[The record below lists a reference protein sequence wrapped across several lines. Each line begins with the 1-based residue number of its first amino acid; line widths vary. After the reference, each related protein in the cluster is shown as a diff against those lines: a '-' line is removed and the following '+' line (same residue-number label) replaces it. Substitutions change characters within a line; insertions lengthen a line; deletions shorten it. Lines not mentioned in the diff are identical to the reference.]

1 MMRKVWYWNRC
12 EWSEK
17 FRRDFKTST
26 ICNSLW
32 TAFGSMVISFVGMTE
47 HDPKEIIS
55 DFWKLISNI
64 QGIQTKLTRKLAAV
78 TPNFQLTLHLWALQ
92 NNHFWSC

>member
-1 MMRKVWYWNRC
+1 MLRIGPTDNGMIIVLRKTRYAEKGMYWNRR

-32 TAFGSMVISFVGMTE
+32 TAFGSVVIPFVGMTE

-55 DFWKLISNI
+55 DFWKLISNTWNLDKTNKEI
-64 QGIQTKLTRKLAAV
+64 SYRY
-78 TPNFQLTLHLWALQ
+78 P
-92 NNHFWSC
+92 